1 VEVDS
6 TYHAVPAEH
15 VVASWAEKVP
25 AAFRFALKLPQELT
39 PAVPPGAPDPR
50 ALEAFAARAR
60 LLGEKLGAILVQCG
74 PGFAPTGW
82 DAIEQF
88 LAALPAGLRWA
99 IEFRHSGWVGPKL
112 LGLLQKH
119 GVALALVEGP
129 GPRREQVIDLAI
141 RPTADFA
148 YVRWIGRGAKIED
161 VSRVQVNRDRE
172 LSVWAVALAAL
183 AARVTAVY
191 GYFANQFQ
199 GHAPASAREMQ
210 RLIGLRPVAPER
222 LGPQTSLF

>member
-1 VEVDS
+1 M
-6 TYHAVPAEH
+6 PAEH
-15 VVASWAEKVP
+15 VVTSWAEKVP
-25 AAFRFALKLPQELT
+25 AGFRFALKLPQELT
-39 PAVPPGAPDPR
+39 PDATAPPPDAR
-50 ALEAFAARAR
+50 ALEAFATRAR
-60 LLGEKLGAILVQCG
+60 LLGEKLGAVLVQCG
-74 PGFAPTGW
+74 PSFAPTGW
-82 DAIEQF
+82 DAIARF
-88 LAALPAGLRWA
+88 LGALPAGLRWA
-99 IEFRHSGWVGPKL
+99 IEFRHGGWVGPKL
-112 LGLLQKH
+112 LALLQQY

-129 GPRREQVIDLAI
+129 GPRREQMIDLAI
-141 RPTADFA
+141 HPTADFA

-172 LSVWAVALAAL
+172 LSVWSVALAAL

-222 LGPQTSLF
+222 LGSQTSLF